1 MSKNAFEK
9 FINPKITG
17 AKKKEAIKQEK
28 KKVKAE
34 LRAKADEERKQNEA
48 KYGLVTKA
56 NKEQDS
62 RSKVQDSRYKRQ
74 DTTFER
80 QDSKSKVQGA
90 SDRQNIARGS
100 KRWEKEQDTNGKF
113 QGTRN
118 KVQGSGFKKENK
130 NDKAVV
136 RPAQH
141 SGTNETPQTRYVKHE
156 RPPADTGVKG
166 RGKGSQTYSAAQQED
181 ELMPLNKFVAHA
193 GVCAR
198 REAAN
203 LVKEGHVKVNGDIVY
218 EPGYKVSAK
227 DKVEVKDKPV
237 FLQKNLVYILLN
249 KPKDYITTAKDPEG
263 RKTVF
268 ELVAHAT
275 QERIYPVGRLDR
287 NTTGVLLLTNDGEL
301 AQKLTH
307 PSFEIKKIYEVRL
320 DKPLTKKDGDAILSG
335 VTLEDGFIKA
345 DALGYPDVK
354 DKSVVGIEIHSGR
367 NRIVRRLFEFLGYDV
382 KNLDRVMFAN
392 LTKKNV
398 DRGKWRLLNE
408 KEIRLL
414 KYMNRS
420 FVRSN
425 KSE

>member
-1 MSKNAFEK
+1 MSKQAFDK
-9 FINPKITG
+9 FINPKPSG
-17 AKKKEAIKQEK
+17 GKKKEAIKQEK

-34 LRAKADEERKQNEA
+34 IRAKADEERQQNAA
-48 KYGLVTKA
+48 KYGLVTKE
-56 NKEQDS
+56 NKAQSAGNKFQETRFGKEGAKS
-62 RSKVQDSRYKRQ
+62 R
-74 DTTFER
+74 
-80 QDSKSKVQGA
+80 VQGA
-90 SDRQNIARGS
+90 SNRQNTARGANH
-100 KRWEKEQDTNGKF
+100 WGEKNQDTNGKI

-118 KVQGSGFKKENK
+118 KAQDSRFKRDNKEEK
-130 NDKAVV
+130 TFD
-136 RPAQH
+136 RSAQRR
-141 SGTNETPQTRYVKHE
+141 GTKESPQSRFVKHGHE
-156 RPPADTGVKG
+156 TTGTGTKG
-166 RGKGSQTYSAAQQED
+166 IEKANYSYTAAPVTD
-181 ELMPLNKFVAHA
+181 EQMPLNKFVAHA

-227 DKVEVKDKPV
+227 DKIEVKGKPV

-268 ELVAHAT
+268 DLVANAT
-275 QERIYPVGRLDR
+275 KERIYPVGRLDR

-307 PSFEIKKIYEVRL
+307 PSFEIKKVYEVRL
-320 DKPLTKKDGDAILSG
+320 DKPLTKKDADAILQG
-335 VTLEDGFIKA
+335 VTLEDGFIQA
-345 DALGYPDVK
+345 DAVGYADVK
-354 DKSVVGIEIHSGR
+354 DKSVIGIEIHSGR

-398 DRGKWRLLNE
+398 DRGKWRLLTE

-414 KYMNRS
+414 KYMNQS
-420 FVRSN
+420 FVRS
-425 KSE
+425 KRSE

>member
-1 MSKNAFEK
+1 MSKSPFEK
-9 FINPKITG
+9 FITPKVSG

-28 KKVKAE
+28 KKAKAE
-34 LRAKADEERKQNEA
+34 VRAKADEERVQNEA
-48 KYGLVTKA
+48 KYGLVTKKTKESGVTRTGEGTQQFKEHTGAGFRRQDAGSRPAKPYGA
-56 NKEQDS
+56 NRGKKEQDS
-62 RSKVQDSRYKRQ
+62 NFTPDK
-74 DTTFER
+74 
-80 QDSKSKVQGA
+80 
-90 SDRQNIARGS
+90 
-100 KRWEKEQDTNGKF
+100 
-113 QGTRN
+113 GTRHN
-118 KVQGSGFKKENK
+118 TDG
-130 NDKAVV
+130 
-136 RPAQH
+136 RPAKPAF
-141 SGTNETPQTRYVKHE
+141 SKEASQTRYNDRQSPVN
-156 RPPADTGVKG
+156 AGT
-166 RGKGSQTYSAAQQED
+166 KGSKAGQHVAAAPATD
-181 ELMPLNKFVAHA
+181 EQMPLNKYVAHA

-203 LVKEGHVKVNGDIVY
+203 LVKEGHVIVNGDIVY

-227 DKVEVKDKPV
+227 DKVEVKGKPV

-268 ELVAHAT
+268 ELVASAT
-275 QERIYPVGRLDR
+275 KERIYPVGRLDR

-320 DKPLTKKDGDAILSG
+320 DKPLAKKDAEAILAG

-345 DALGYPDVK
+345 DAVGYADAK
-354 DKSVVGIEIHSGR
+354 DKSIIGIEIHSGR

-408 KEIRLL
+408 KEVRLL
-414 KYMNRS
+414 KYMNQS
-420 FVRSN
+420 FVRN
-425 KSE
+425 KKSE